1 MSEGKGAKS
10 AGKRAM
16 FEGPVVFVD
25 IETTGGSYRTSRVL
39 EVAAIRVEDGEIT
52 DEFSTLINPGTYVPR
67 AITALTGITNE
78 DIVGAPS
85 FDMVADRFT
94 EIMEGATFVAHNV
107 RFDYSFLKAELAAV
121 GLLFQPKLLCTVR
134 LSRALYADRQGHS
147 LAKLIERHDI
157 PFHNRHRALDDARA
171 IYLFSTIAFAEH
183 GPKLFAEAVAKQ
195 LKSQSLPPNLDSKEL
210 SEVGNGPGVYV
221 FEDENHQPI
230 YVGKSVTLKKRIM
243 SHFTDTTSKELK
255 ISQRVHH
262 IRTIQT
268 ANELA
273 ALILESKMVKQ
284 LQPIFNRQLRRVT
297 NYAMF
302 VKATDEEYSTIKII
316 SGRPAEQA
324 PLENVYGLYE
334 TRTKARNRL
343 DDMTRTFSL
352 CPKLMGLE
360 KSKGAC
366 FSYSLGRCKG
376 ACAGKEDAGRYNDRF
391 ETALMHSK
399 LERWPYGA
407 AVAVPIGG
415 QDTNGG
421 GVIIDQWIVQGFYS
435 EETAHELE
443 TIDANFDVDEY
454 KIVRRFLRENR
465 DKVIPASNLLYNV

>member
-1 MSEGKGAKS
+1 MSEGT
-10 AGKRAM
+10 M

-39 EVAAIRVEDGEIT
+39 EVAAIRVENGEIT
-52 DEFSTLINPGTYVPR
+52 DEFSTLINPAAYVPR
-67 AITALTGITNE
+67 AITALTGITDE
-78 DIVGAPS
+78 DVVDAPS
-85 FDMVADRFT
+85 FDTIADRFM
-94 EIMEGATFVAHNV
+94 EICEGAIFVAHNV

-121 GLLFQPKLLCTVR
+121 GILFQPKLLCTVR

-147 LAKLIERHDI
+147 LAKLIERHNI

-171 IYLFSTIAFAEH
+171 IYLFSNIAFSEH
-183 GPKLFAEAVAKQ
+183 GAEAFAEAVNRQ
-195 LKSQSLPPNLDSKEL
+195 LKTQSLPPNLDQKEL
-210 SEVGNGPGVYV
+210 ADVGNGPGVYV

-255 ISQRVHH
+255 ISQNVHH
-262 IRTIQT
+262 IRTIPT

-297 NYAMF
+297 NYAML
-302 VKATDEEYSTIKII
+302 VKNDADAYATINVV
-316 SGRPAEQA
+316 SGRPTEEA
-324 PLENVYGLYE
+324 PLEKVYGLYE
-334 TRTKARNRL
+334 TRTKAKHRL
-343 DDMTRTFSL
+343 DEMTRTFSL

-360 KSKGAC
+360 KSKNAC

-376 ACAGKEDAGRYNDRF
+376 ACVGKEDPERYNQRF

-399 LERWPYGA
+399 LERWPYGS
-407 AVAVPIGG
+407 AVAVPIGEEG
-415 QDTNGG
+415 S
-421 GVIIDQWIVQGFYS
+421 GVLIDQWIVQGFYS
-435 EETAHELE
+435 PETDHELE
-443 TIDANFDVDEY
+443 SIDANFDVDEY
-454 KIVRRFLRENR
+454 KIVRRFLRENKDR
-465 DKVIPASNLLYNV
+465 IVLAPAFL